1 MYKRYSILG
10 LLFLSFLGYSQD
22 DPQELVPPEILFK
35 KNQQFNF
42 SISPN
47 GRFFAEMVRTNNRED
62 LVIID
67 IDAYK
72 LHNRIS
78 FGLSDI
84 SDIYWISNNRLIYE
98 SVGEIYAID
107 IDGTNNT
114 KLVKRLADGKRKK
127 SYMSYASLAKRF
139 QYNNV
144 LNVLPEEK
152 NEILIETFD
161 YHGYA
166 SIKRI
171 NVFTSEE
178 KEIVS
183 GAFHKMNRWIVNR
196 EGKPV
201 LGVKYDDDGWA
212 YFVENK
218 ELGKWTAL
226 SLKIDGRHYP
236 FQIDASSYLDQ
247 NLTLVG
253 AGYEPGIIYVASNV
267 TTDKRVLLKYD
278 YVEQKIVE
286 TLAQD
291 VNCDI
296 SDADGV
302 DLKLVYDKRSKLL
315 AGLRYEGILPEYK
328 WVNDEFSEIYAQIKK
343 KHNTH
348 FNDVLDIDNKNER
361 FLIKQWSDIYAGN
374 VGVYDTRDSTYKVMF
389 HFNEELNKFKLSKT
403 RNIYAKNREGSPL
416 QGYLNLPAKYDVSNP
431 VPLITIPH
439 GGPWVRDYWELD
451 QFAQFF
457 ASRGYAVLRINYRG
471 SAGFGKEHILAGVKG
486 FNTVMIDDIVDA
498 TNFIK
503 DSYAIDGSKVFIFGH
518 SYGGYATYMSL
529 IRYKN
534 VFKAGVAVSAPT
546 DLKEWM
552 KVQKKD
558 DNSFSY
564 QFWKAALG
572 GRDIKY
578 LSEISPINFV
588 DQITTP
594 IMVFHGKHDNIIP
607 VDQAE
612 NMKKKFLQKG
622 KDDVFSILQ
631 NAGHGIWDSNS
642 IGYILEETDEFFK
655 RVP

>member
-22 DPQELVPPEILFK
+22 EPQELLPPEILFK
-35 KNQQFNF
+35 KNQQSNF

-67 IDAYK
+67 IDAYQ

-84 SDIYWISNNRLIYE
+84 SDIYWISNNRIIYE

-114 KLVKRLADGKRKK
+114 KLVKHLADGKRKK
-127 SYMSYASLAKRF
+127 SYISYASLAKRF

-178 KEIVS
+178 REIVS

-201 LGVKYDDDGWA
+201 LGVKYDDDGWT

-226 SLKIDGRHYP
+226 SLKIDGRYYP

-253 AGYEPGIIYVASNV
+253 AGYEPGIIYVTSNV

-278 YVEQKIVE
+278 YVEQKVVE

-296 SDADGV
+296 SDAEGV
-302 DLKLVYDKRSKLL
+302 DLKLIYNKKDKLL

-328 WVNDEFSEIYAQIKK
+328 WVNDEFNEIYAQIKK
-343 KHNTH
+343 KHDTR
-348 FNDVLDIDNKNER
+348 FNDVLDVDNKNER

-374 VGVYDTRDSTYKVMF
+374 VGVYDVRDSTYKVMF

-403 RNIYAKNREGSPL
+403 RNIYVKNRDGSPL
-416 QGYLNLPAKYDVSNP
+416 QGYLNLPAKYDGLNP

-498 TNFIK
+498 TNFVK
-503 DSYAIDGSKVFIFGH
+503 NSYAIDDSEVFIFGH

-594 IMVFHGKHDNIIP
+594 IMVFHGKHDKIIP

-622 KDDVFSILQ
+622 KKDVFSILQ

-655 RVP
+655 RLE